1 MKKKDIQLTYVMIRV
16 GCIIAIMN
24 STASVCVS
32 LITLSLF
39 VIIGVISNRLKP
51 RHLMK
56 ELQILFQTEESSSN
70 LQLDL
75 NHYQQIRNELLFLKS
90 YLLENST
97 LQTSI
102 SKDYQTEL
110 DQFLHSPYLVFP
122 SDLLLTQLKDQLDS
136 SHHVASNGDVAETST
151 FLLDESGAEE
161 PFFKNLHANEST
173 KGAFK
178 KIINSIKNTVVPEVP
193 QPGPSVA
200 YNAPFQTY
208 GNRYSR

>member
-1 MKKKDIQLTYVMIRV
+1 M
-16 GCIIAIMN
+16 
-24 STASVCVS
+24 
-32 LITLSLF
+32 
-39 VIIGVISNRLKP
+39 
-51 RHLMK
+51 
-56 ELQILFQTEESSSN
+56 
-70 LQLDL
+70 
-75 NHYQQIRNELLFLKS
+75 
-90 YLLENST
+90 
-97 LQTSI
+97 
-102 SKDYQTEL
+102 
-110 DQFLHSPYLVFP
+110 
-122 SDLLLTQLKDQLDS
+122 DS

-208 GNRYSR
+208 GNRYYETFKGIATPARVNGYSRPQMSEFQTFEWERRTHYPYSSLLCFKQTMLNV